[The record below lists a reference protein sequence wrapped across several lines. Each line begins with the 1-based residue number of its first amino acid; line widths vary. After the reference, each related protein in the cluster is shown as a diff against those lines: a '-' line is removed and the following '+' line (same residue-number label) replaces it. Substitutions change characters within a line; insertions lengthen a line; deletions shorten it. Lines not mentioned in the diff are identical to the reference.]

1 MKAER
6 SQLIPRKH
14 IESLVFL
21 PITNDILLLMSPA
34 QWTQVQTWNEN
45 IWTLTRTIERARVNN
60 RNQWIGWWHKYTKWA
75 SWRSAI

>member
-34 QWTQVQTWNEN
+34 Q
-45 IWTLTRTIERARVNN
+45 
-60 RNQWIGWWHKYTKWA
+60 
-75 SWRSAI
+75 